1 MVFGFLKSW
10 VDNRFP
16 ENPVKLKLEDDL
28 TLTIPDIIAKKVPEL
43 NKGYSFTPL
52 FPSGHLQTAYT
63 AINKMEDVDQ
73 VHYARRLLTVENKTY
88 NFEDTEAPG
97 GPIINKLPYDSWE
110 GTSTFTI
117 DYAVSKEVG
126 NDMVGDDEFKPSSQ
140 IYDLPPRTKYI
151 TSSMEKSILDNDKPL
166 IIALHGLSGGSYES
180 YIRAFV
186 NEVTSSEYNFDALVL
201 NARGCANHT
210 ITSPQLFN
218 GLWTNDL
225 RYLINEHIKPNWPN
239 KKIFLIGFSLGG
251 AILANYIGQE
261 GSAIYSNIKA
271 VAVMGTPWDFIEGSR
286 HLKSSILGDKVY
298 SPTMC
303 QNVLRLL
310 NTHYDSQLNI
320 NPIIKAYKDAPQ
332 KFQMNR
338 LRDFDELFTSRLFG
352 LNCADDYY
360 RRASPVQR
368 LWRVRVPTIIVLS
381 LDDPITGGSNGLPQR
396 EVDLNPY
403 VHLVTTSV
411 GGHLGWFT
419 LQGHRWY
426 PKPLAKLFTELKLT
440 IVVPPS
446 QDELPLNIDRAWRY
460 DRFVK
465 I

>member
-1 MVFGFLKSW
+1 MLGWLKSW
-10 VDNRFP
+10 VDTRYP
-16 ENPVKLKLEDDL
+16 EKPVKL
-28 TLTIPDIIAKKVPEL
+28 TLADGTISSIPEIIAQTVPEL

-63 AINKMEDVDQ
+63 AINKMEGIDQ

-88 NFEDTEAPG
+88 TYVDKEAENGPTSTE
-97 GPIINKLPYDSWE
+97 LQYDNWE

-117 DYAVSKEVG
+117 DYVVPANG
-126 NDMVGDDEFKPSSQ
+126 NEDLKRFQPESQ
-140 IYDLPPRTKYI
+140 IYDLPPRTTYLDPAK
-151 TSSMEKSILDNDKPL
+151 EKSLLDNDRPL
-166 IIALHGLSGGSYES
+166 VIALHGLSGGSYES

-186 NEVTSSEYNFDALVL
+186 NEVTSPEYNFDALVL

-225 RYLINEHIKPNWPN
+225 RYLINEHIKPTWPD

-251 AILANYIGQE
+251 AILANYLGQE
-261 GSAIYSNIKA
+261 GSAIYANIKA
-271 VAVMGTPWDFIEGSR
+271 AAVMGTPWDFIEGSR
-286 HLKSSILGDKVY
+286 HLKSSIIGDKVY
-298 SPTMC
+298 SPAMC

-310 NTHYDSQLNI
+310 NTHYDSQLNT

-368 LWRVRVPTIIVLS
+368 LWRVRVPTLIVLS
-381 LDDPITGGSNGLPQR
+381 IDDPITGGAGGLPLR

-403 VHLVTTSV
+403 VNLVTTTI
-411 GGHLGWFT
+411 GGHLGWIT
-419 LQGHRWY
+419 IQGPRWY
-426 PKPLAKLFTELKLT
+426 PKPIAKLFSELKLAT
-440 IVVPPS
+440 VVPPAD
-446 QDELPLNIDRAWRY
+446 DELPLNIDKAWRF